1 LSIQRYNKKQW
12 MSELVYNIYN
22 DSNNTNT
29 KSITDHYHLNSSWH
43 LLSELKWNY
52 GYSMILNKRL
62 HFVPEYSRTRLSNRV
77 YKDATISNGYGQ
89 NVYKCC
95 GNMFNWSDLKA
106 FCEHKINQNMS
117 TWKLK
122 QTMNTSRVF
131 KWCYRF
137 LIVNIS

>member
-1 LSIQRYNKKQW
+1 MSIQRYNKKQW
-12 MSELVYNIYN
+12 RSELVYNIYN
-22 DSNNTNT
+22 ESNNTNT

-62 HFVPEYSRTRLSNRV
+62 HFVPEYSRTRLSNIV

-95 GNMFNWSDLKA
+95 GNMFNWPVHLLMLGFFNQLSQYGMLYFSQKRRASEPNSA
-106 FCEHKINQNMS
+106 FRCIK
-117 TWKLK
+117 
-122 QTMNTSRVF
+122 
-131 KWCYRF
+131 
-137 LIVNIS
+137 